1 MIITCYTKNTPQEIH
16 KVIYL
21 TIAKTEFDKITLGNI
36 EDNNACF
43 AFHKN
48 GFTVASAWVDCNEKI
63 DDEDEDGFCTYLEV
77 KENTPLVATNNCDE
91 DMICIQENT
100 QFICDWYKE
109 MNEILLEE
117 RVFIPA
123 KRRTAP

>member
-1 MIITCYTKNTPQEIH
+1 M
-16 KVIYL
+16 IYL
-21 TIAKTEFDKITLGNI
+21 TIAKTEFDKITLENI
-36 EDNNACF
+36 EDNNSCF

-48 GFTVASAWVDCNEKI
+48 GFIVTYAWVACEEEIENE
-63 DDEDEDGFCTYLEV
+63 DDGFYVQLEV
-77 KENTPLVATNNCDE
+77 KENTPLIATNNFDE
-91 DMICIQENT
+91 DMICIQERT

-109 MNEILLEE
+109 MNELLSES

>member
-1 MIITCYTKNTPQEIH
+1 M
-16 KVIYL
+16 IYL

-48 GFTVASAWVDCNEKI
+48 GFTVAYAWVACEEEIENE
-63 DDEDEDGFCTYLEV
+63 DDGFYVQLEV